1 MTSDILLGEQGKPW
15 VRTEIDLV
23 VSAYFSMLAA
33 ELRGERP
40 VKAAAVRELGLV
52 IPARSRTSI
61 ERKMQN
67 ISAVLD
73 DLGLAWIDGYKPLG
87 NLQRDLR
94 TAVIEDLERGHR
106 IGEALADYGDNV
118 LPAPM
123 PTQLATADVLVDP
136 PSIGARKSR
145 NINVTVGPRGA
156 LQDFKNRKLG
166 RNGEKWVIGIERE
179 QLYRAGRSDLAD
191 RIEWTSQDIG
201 DGTGYDIASFRVD
214 GSPLLIEVKTTNLGV
229 RTPFHIT
236 RWEVEVSRQQAEHW
250 ALYRVFDFRSDP
262 RVYRL
267 DGSVDE
273 SARLEPSVFQGLPR

>member
-1 MTSDILLGEQGKPW
+1 
-15 VRTEIDLV
+15 
-23 VSAYFSMLAA
+23 MLAA

-40 VKAAAVRELGLV
+40 VKAVAIRELGAIL
-52 IPARSRTSI
+52 PARNRGSI

-73 DLGLAWIDGYKPLG
+73 GLGREWIDGYKPLG
-87 NLQRDLR
+87 NLQHALR
-94 TAVIEDLERGHR
+94 TAVLETLERGHR
-106 IGEALADYGDNV
+106 IGESLAEYRDNV

-123 PTQLATADVLVDP
+123 ATQLATTDVLVDP

-145 NINVTVGPRGA
+145 NIGITAGPMGA

-166 RNGEKWVIGIERE
+166 RNGEEWVVGIERE
-179 QLYRAGRSDLAD
+179 QLVRLGRQDLAENV
-191 RIEWTSQDIG
+191 EWTARDVG

-236 RWEVEVSRQQAEHW
+236 RWEVEVSRQQAARW

-262 RVYRL
+262 RVYKL
-267 DGSVDE
+267 EGSVDE
-273 SARLEPSVFQGLPR
+273 SARLEPSVFLGMPR